1 MISLVQTSQNR
12 VKELLRFVE
21 SLNAQENIDFS
32 KIQLIF
38 VDQGDC
44 KESFKNL
51 NPQIHFVYIKYK
63 PSSLS
68 HARNIGLKYV
78 KGEYIA
84 FPDDDCW
91 YEKNTIYQVAKLL
104 KSGNYQ
110 GITGKGTNEKG
121 KLTSIFPQKASLLTR
136 QKRCAAISYTL
147 FLKYDASIL
156 FDENM
161 GVGSPYGI
169 GAGEETDYL
178 LSLME
183 KRNYR
188 IYYDPSIIIHHP
200 TSDIYDKDCILK
212 RSYSYARGAGYLMQ
226 KHSFSI
232 AYKIKQ
238 FGRPLGGIII
248 HFLKFDFYACHKS
261 YLILKGRL
269 EGYYW
274 KKNDKVSR

>member
-44 KESFKNL
+44 KEAFKNL
-51 NPQIHFVYIKYK
+51 NSQIDFVYIKYK

-68 HARNIGLKYV
+68 HARNVGLKYV

-91 YEKNTIYQVAKLL
+91 YEKDTLIKVFRIL
-104 KSGNYQ
+104 KTHQ
-110 GITGKGTNEKG
+110 GVLIKATNEYDIPLAKYPVCNKKATTNDRCG
-121 KLTSIFPQKASLLTR
+121 ACSITIFLRYDSSIF
-136 QKRCAAISYTL
+136 
-147 FLKYDASIL
+147 
-156 FDENM
+156 FDETI
-161 GVGSPYGI
+161 GVGSPYDL
-169 GAGEETDYL
+169 ASGEETDYL
-178 LSLME
+178 INFIKKHDDVIFDKDIL
-183 KRNYR
+183 
-188 IYYDPSIIIHHP
+188 IHHP
-200 TSDIYDKDCILK
+200 IGKITFFKSDLMKVYK
-212 RSYSYARGAGYLMQ
+212 YARGSGYLMQ
-226 KHSFSI
+226 KHSFPI

-238 FGRPLGGIII
+238 FGRPLGGIIF

-269 EGYYW
+269 EGYNW
-274 KKNDKVSR
+274 RKNDKVSR

>member
-91 YEKNTIYQVAKLL
+91 YVKDTLSKVLIKLNSHDGVL
-104 KSGNYQ
+104 IKA
-110 GITGKGTNEKG
+110 TNE
-121 KLTSIFPQKASLLTR
+121 
-136 QKRCAAISYTL
+136 
-147 FLKYDASIL
+147 
-156 FDENM
+156 N
-161 GVGSPYGI
+161 GI
-169 GAGEETDYL
+169 PLANYLDIDNARFGQLSRRTD
-178 LSLME
+178 
-183 KRNYR
+183 R
-188 IYYDPSIIIHHP
+188 IEITIN
-200 TSDIYDKDCILK
+200 
-212 RSYSYARGAGYLMQ
+212 
-226 KHSFSI
+226 
-232 AYKIKQ
+232 
-238 FGRPLGGIII
+238 
-248 HFLKFDFYACHKS
+248 
-261 YLILKGRL
+261 
-269 EGYYW
+269 E
-274 KKNDKVSR
+274 

>member
-1 MISLVQTSQNR
+1 MLSLIQTSQNR
-12 VKELLRFVE
+12 RKELLRFID
-21 SLNAQENIDFS
+21 SLNNQENIDFS
-32 KIQLIF
+32 NIQLIF
-38 VDQGDC
+38 LDQDSNKELFDCLNSKVD
-44 KESFKNL
+44 FTYI
-51 NPQIHFVYIKYK
+51 QIP

-91 YEKNTIYQVAKLL
+91 YEKNTICQVVKLL
-104 KSGNYQ
+104 ESGKYQ
-110 GITGKGTNEKG
+110 GITGKGTDEKG
-121 KLTSIFPQKASLLTR
+121 ELTSIFPQKASLLTR

-200 TSDIYDKDCILK
+200 TSDIYDKDSILK

-226 KHSFSI
+226 KHSFPIS
-232 AYKIKQ
+232 YKIKQ
-238 FGRPLGGIII
+238 FIRPLGGIII
-248 HFLKFDFYACHKS
+248 HFLKFDFFACHKS

-269 EGYYW
+269 EGYNW
-274 KKNDKVSR
+274 RKNDKVSG